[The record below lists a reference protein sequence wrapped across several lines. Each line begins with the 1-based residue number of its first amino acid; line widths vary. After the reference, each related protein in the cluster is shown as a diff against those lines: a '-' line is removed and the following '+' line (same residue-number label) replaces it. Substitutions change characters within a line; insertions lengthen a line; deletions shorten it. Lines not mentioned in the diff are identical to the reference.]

1 MGILKIGSNNL
12 SKAACKIRLESR
24 NLKNKKID
32 LRMIKLL
39 HFADAHIDL
48 ARQGRRDAES
58 GLPLRVLD
66 FLKSLDFIMDAAI
79 SEKVDLV
86 IFAGDA
92 YRDRAPAPT
101 FQREWGKR
109 MMRLSSAGIQT
120 LLVVGNHDV
129 SPAAYRAHTLQEFDT
144 LQVPN
149 IQVIS
154 KPVLLGPDQLNGLP
168 VQVIGIPWLNRSGLA
183 ASFEDEPMDSDDING
198 QMEAGLTRVIEN
210 LMDSLDPALPAILAS
225 HVSVQ
230 GASYGNE
237 RSVMLGRDVVLAGS
251 LVRDERLDYV
261 ALGHIHR
268 AQNLNEGGHHPVIY
282 PGSIERVDFG
292 EVGDRKTY
300 VIAELE
306 RNRTT
311 FSQHDLPGRK
321 FIDRS
326 VELTDSQ
333 KIQEQLLSALPDPEE
348 LKDAIL
354 RLVVV
359 YPRDWEALIDEP
371 AIRRAAEGAFEFHFI
386 RRPRVQARL
395 RLAGD
400 KSIMSRK
407 PAELLSLYW
416 KSMPPADEPADA
428 LITLAD
434 EIVHSVDL
442 GKAGISEDQVP

>member
-1 MGILKIGSNNL
+1 
-12 SKAACKIRLESR
+12 
-24 NLKNKKID
+24 
-32 LRMIKLL
+32 MIKLL

-66 FLKSLDFIMDAAI
+66 FLKSLDAIVDAAI

-92 YRDRAPAPT
+92 YRDRSPSPT
-101 FQREWGKR
+101 YQREWGKR
-109 MMRLSSAGIQT
+109 MMRLSAAGIQT

-129 SPAAYRAHTLQEFDT
+129 SPAAGRAHTLQEFET
-144 LQVPN
+144 LQVSN
-149 IQVIS
+149 IHVIS
-154 KPVLLGPDQLNGLP
+154 KPELLGPEQLNGLP

-183 ASFEDEPMDSDDING
+183 AAFEGEAMDSEDING
-198 QMEAGLTRVIEN
+198 QMEANLTRVIED
-210 LMDSLDPALPAILAS
+210 LMDSLDLNLPAILTG

-261 ALGHIHR
+261 ALGHIHKS
-268 AQNLNEGGHHPVIY
+268 QNLNEGGHHPVIY

-292 EVGDRKTY
+292 EVDDRKTY
-300 VIAELE
+300 VVAEVE
-306 RNRTT
+306 RNKTI
-311 FSQHDLPGRK
+311 FKQYDLPGRK
-321 FIDRS
+321 FIDRA
-326 VELTDSQ
+326 VELTNGD
-333 KIQEQLLSALPDPEE
+333 KVQEQLLAALPDARE
-348 LKDAIL
+348 LKSAIL
-354 RLVVV
+354 RLVAV

-386 RRPRVQARL
+386 RRPRVQVRL

-400 KSIMSRK
+400 KSIASLK
-407 PAELLSLYW
+407 PVELLDLYW
-416 KSMPPADEPADA
+416 KSIPPADEPAEA
-428 LITLAD
+428 LDVLAGEIIHAVDMGSVSGD
-434 EIVHSVDL
+434 EEL
-442 GKAGISEDQVP
+442 PL